1 MKPFFSRFSAGIFD
15 LLLFALYITG
25 WTKFPHLWLFWL
37 FVIPLWIELCWQ
49 LKGSPGKVLFGIG
62 IAFPSRGNV
71 YLRELLGKSLTYA
84 FCGFGLIPIL
94 FPQRRALHDYIA
106 NTDVDRLERAKRL
119 VDAFRIAGAAVAAL
133 ALAAV
138 FYGSKSTTTPTT
150 NAVASTS
157 PASTTPQAP
166 WKPSDA
172 MPAVMTINVY
182 QGNELSAQGSGFLV
196 TSDGKGVTNVHVLT
210 DCDRAEVELGDGR
223 KFPITAILAYDPAQD
238 VALFQIG
245 HAATPF
251 PKLTLG
257 TGDDISVGDK
267 IVVIGSPEGLN
278 NTVSEGILSARRA
291 GDPGE
296 PGAPGS
302 TPLLQLSAAISPG
315 SSGGPVFDAAGQVVG
330 VAQSQL
336 EEGQNLNFAIPIE
349 DVLPLLNAPAQNLT
363 PRAFNVQLKN
373 GPQRTTPPQESAQ
386 QQAPSAPQRSVPRQQ
401 EPTDAHPVGT
411 IVH

>member
-1 MKPFFSRFSAGIFD
+1 MMPFFSRLSAGIFD

-37 FVIPLWIELCWQ
+37 FVIPLWLELCWQ
-49 LKGSPGKVLFGIG
+49 LKGSPGKVIFGIG
-62 IAFPSRGNV
+62 IAFRSRGNV

-84 FCGFGLIPIL
+84 LSGFGLVPIL

-106 NTDVDRLERAKRL
+106 NTDVDRLERSKGL

-138 FYGSKSTTTPTT
+138 FYGSKSTTTPATT
-150 NAVASTS
+150 AVAATT

-196 TSDGKGVTNVHVLT
+196 SSDGKAVTNVHVLT

-223 KFPITAILAYDPAQD
+223 KFPITAILAYDATQD

-257 TGDDISVGDK
+257 TGADISVGDK

-349 DVLPLLNAPAQNLT
+349 DVLPLLAAPAQNLT
-363 PRAFNVQLKN
+363 PRAFNVQLAQ
-373 GPQRTTPPQESAQ
+373 GPHRSTPSQESAQ
-386 QQAPSAPQRSVPRQQ
+386 QQAPEAPQRSAPREQ

-411 IVH
+411 ITH